1 MPGHFW
7 TSCPKVAV
15 KEDSMAKA
23 YDVFA
28 LIQEKDREIR
38 KNGQNWMDF
47 LKSSVYTNKYNYNDQ
62 ILIYASRPDAK
73 ACGSMDLWNT
83 KFHRWVNKGAKG
95 IPLLDVADDGRYRLK
110 YVFDIA
116 DTHRTRYTVR
126 DVKLWHFDK
135 DQDDQALVN
144 IERREDI
151 SPDDSSGNI
160 QYRVHEI
167 TKRICEYE
175 KSYLLADM
183 IQSSEDTFIEE
194 LDDFNIN
201 VMVSNLLE
209 KSVAYQLME
218 RMELQPEDYF
228 EVDDFTDIINFNS
241 SALTSLLATSVSRIT
256 KDFLSDLS
264 KEMNLSKTRQ
274 NNVRN
279 NLMDHQGKVYNE
291 DEKNKTKTMSSLDK
305 GGITNE
311 DIDTGRSGVRGS
323 EGDVESHSQK
333 DTLRDKRWDL
343 SASGRDFDSQH
354 RDDEPGTETGRDL
367 RQSQEEISARAQT
380 GQVLSDDYRG
390 NPSEPSSGSGDASRE
405 TVGTADTPLAGSVES
420 DRGDESIRS
429 DEVGRDDGE
438 HQNNHRRDDLQRNN
452 LQLESGLQLNLFP
465 TEQEQIDIIEKT
477 VENQSTV
484 FSFYQSDPIVS
495 EPAVPERLDFHI
507 TDYDLGLGTNNDK
520 LNYNLDAIRTL
531 KTIESQNRLATE
543 EEQKILSKYVGW
555 GGLAHVFEEEPASTW
570 AMIAYGRVKRLLT
583 DEEYK
588 SARESTLNAH
598 YTSPTIIEAMYDGL
612 QMLGFEKGNILE
624 PSCGSGNFLGMIPEA
639 LNATKVY
646 GVELDDLSGR
656 IAKQLYQTADI
667 EIKGFDETTVPDN
680 FIDVAIGNVPF
691 GDYRVYDKRYEKED
705 FLIHDFFFAK
715 ALDKVRPGGLVAF
728 VTSKGTLDKKNSNV
742 RKYLAKRAELLS
754 AIRLPNDAF
763 KANAGTEV
771 TSDIIFLKKRE
782 RPIEVEPDWVHLGV
796 DANGISMNQYFVD
809 HPEMI
814 MGTMEMESTRFGMA
828 STCKPIPEADLKEQ
842 LADAVANISGFIDD
856 IDIETYVEIQDESIP
871 ADPEV
876 RNYSYTLVDGELYF
890 RENSVMIRPNIKEK
904 DTQRLLGLIEVRDAT
919 RDLVKL
925 QMEEYSDEEIKE
937 GQTLLNEVY
946 DRFVDTNGHINDKRN
961 ARLFGEDASYA
972 LVCSLE
978 NIDVEHGTVTKTDMF
993 HKQTIKKR
1001 AVPTHVDTAV
1011 EALAISIAEKAKV
1024 DIDFMAELTGMQED
1038 VIAEDLRGIIFKNP
1052 RYDLNKTVQ
1061 KYINADEYLS
1071 GNVREKLEDAK
1082 AAAGTEPSIYLDNV
1096 KALEEIIPKDLSA
1109 TDIDV
1114 RLGAIW
1120 LPERDIENFIFET
1133 LDTPGYAKWD
1143 INVHYSPYTANW
1155 NVQGKSVDKS
1165 NIKATMTFG
1174 TERVN
1179 AYKIIEDTL
1188 NLRDTRVYDRVT
1200 DDDGKVKSVLNKHE
1214 TMLAS
1219 QKQDGIKEAFKSW
1232 VWNDAERRNR
1242 LVKFYNEKFNSVRP
1256 REFNGEHIA
1265 FEGMNPYIQLREHQ
1279 KNAVARVL
1287 YGGNTLLAHVVGA
1300 GKSFEMIAGAMES
1313 KRLGLCQKSMF
1324 VVPNHLT
1331 EQMGSEFLKLYPSA
1345 NILVAT
1351 KKDFEPKNRKK
1362 FCGRIATGDYDA
1374 VVIGHS
1380 QFERIPMSVERQQLE
1395 FERQIEEI
1403 TTGIAE
1409 LKANSGERFSIKQLE
1424 KTKKSLMAKLQKLN
1438 DQSRKDDVVTFEEL
1452 GVDKLIVDEAH
1463 SFKNLFLHTKMRNV
1477 AGIGQSEAKKSSDM
1491 FMKCRYMDEITN
1503 GEGVIFATGTPISNS
1518 MTELYTIQR
1527 YLQYGMLKQQNLEHF
1542 DAWASTFGET
1552 TTTIELSPEGTGYR
1566 PKTRFSK
1573 FYNLPELMNMFKE
1586 VADIKTVDMLDLPV
1600 PEAEYE
1606 TKVISPSEHQTEMVE
1621 SLSQRAD
1628 MVRSKLVDPS
1638 VDNMLKITNDGRKL
1652 ALDQK
1657 LMNPL
1662 LPRDEN
1668 SKVTTCVNNVFDI
1681 WETTMEQR
1689 STQLVFCDLS
1699 TPKRNGSFNV
1709 YDDLKEQLMGKGVPE
1724 KEIAFIHDARNE
1736 RQKDEMFAR
1745 VRSGD
1750 IRVLMGSTSKMGAG
1764 TNVQDK
1770 LIASHDIDCPWKPSD
1785 LEQRSGRTIR
1795 QGNENPKVKIFRYV
1809 TENTFDSYLWQL
1821 VENKQRFISQIMT
1834 SKSPVR
1840 SAEDVDESTLS
1851 YAEIKALATGNPLIK
1866 EKMDL
1871 DVQVSKL
1878 KMMHANYL
1886 SNKYALE
1893 DRILKHYPS
1902 EIKGL
1907 ENAILGY
1914 EKDVQRVTVN
1924 IAKSLDGE
1932 RAFNGMRVNGIGFGS
1947 LDKENAGKAI
1957 LSACRDVKSGSGKVI
1972 GDYRGFD
1979 MELNYDSFFN
1989 QFNLR
1994 LKGDMSHRVVLGS
2007 DVFGNITRIDNVL
2020 DNLQARLDDAIAK
2033 LEATRQQLNNA
2044 KIEVKKPFEKEK
2056 EFNEQTARL
2065 SELDRL
2071 LNMDELPEPVQTVL
2085 ELDRAKD
2092 LIDKYLEEEFDS
2104 ELKPSDLE
2112 DLTKVDIAYT
2122 TTADDVH
2129 EIQASVDLLNFTVNT
2144 YLDDVLVHQDKYS
2157 SLKELNDYHLQDLDF
2172 ESLILV
2178 YDADIEKV
2186 EKIQADE
2193 KKVVV
2198 QVQEDEGDYTVE
2210 SAFSRP
2216 SILGQLRANK
2226 EASAQVAPKHAIQC
2240 KGGCL

>member
-1 MPGHFW
+1 
-7 TSCPKVAV
+7 
-15 KEDSMAKA
+15 MAKA

-28 LIQEKDREIR
+28 LLQEKDREIR

-47 LKSSVYTNKYNYNDQ
+47 LKSSAYSNKYNYNDQ
-62 ILIYASRPDAK
+62 ILIYANKPDAK

-110 YVFDIA
+110 YIFDIA
-116 DTHRTRYTVR
+116 DTHTTRYTVR
-126 DVKLWHFDK
+126 DVKLWYFDK
-135 DQDDQALVN
+135 VQDDEVLMK

-151 SPDDSSGNI
+151 SPDDSSENI

-167 TKRICEYE
+167 AKRICEYE
-175 KSYLLADM
+175 KSDLLADM

-194 LDDFNIN
+194 IDDFNIN
-201 VMVSNLLE
+201 VMVSDILE
-209 KSVAYQLME
+209 RSVAFQLME
-218 RMELQPEDYF
+218 RMELHPEDYF

-241 SALTSLLATSVSRIT
+241 SALTSLMATSVSRIT

-264 KEMNLSKTRQ
+264 KEINLSKTRQ

-279 NLMDHQGKVYNE
+279 NLMNHQGKVYNE
-291 DEKNKTKTMSSLDK
+291 SEKNKTKTMSSLDK

-311 DIDTGRSGVRGS
+311 YNDTGRSGVRGS
-323 EGDVESHSQK
+323 ERDVESHSQN
-333 DTLRDKRWDL
+333 DTLRDKRWDV
-343 SASGRDFDSQH
+343 STSRRDIDSQH
-354 RDDEPGTETGRDL
+354 RDDEPGRETGRNL
-367 RQSQEEISARAQT
+367 RQSEEKISGREQT
-380 GQVLSDDYRG
+380 GKVLSDDYRRDD
-390 NPSEPSSGSGDASRE
+390 SEPSSGSGDAGRE
-405 TVGTADTPLAGSVES
+405 TVRTADATLAGSVES

-438 HQNNHRRDDLQRNN
+438 YQNNHRGDDLQRNR
-452 LQLESGLQLNLFP
+452 LQLESEVQLNLFP
-465 TEQEQIDIIEKT
+465 TEQEQMDIIDKT

-484 FSFYQSDPIVS
+484 FSFYQSEPEVT
-495 EPAVPERLDFHI
+495 EPAVPEPAVPEPVVPDRLDFHI
-507 TDYDLGLGTNNDK
+507 TDYALGHGTNNDK
-520 LNYNLDAIRTL
+520 LNYNMDAIRTL
-531 KTIESQNRLATE
+531 KTIESENRLATK
-543 EEQKILSKYVGW
+543 EEQKTLSKYVGW
-555 GGLAHVFEEEPASTW
+555 GGLASVFEEEPASTW
-570 AMIAYGRVKRLLT
+570 AMGAYGKVKRLLT

-639 LNATKVY
+639 INGSKVY

-656 IAKQLYQTADI
+656 IAKQLYQTADV
-667 EIKGFDETTVPDN
+667 EINGFEKTTVPDN

-691 GDYRVYDKRYEKED
+691 GDYRVYDKRYEKEK

-715 ALDKVRPGGLVAF
+715 TLDKVRPGGVVAF
-728 VTSKGTLDKKNSNV
+728 ITSKGTLDKKNSNV

-782 RPIEVEPDWVHLGV
+782 RAIEVEPDWVHLGV

-828 STCKPIPEADLKEQ
+828 SNCKPIPGADLKEQ
-842 LADAVANISGFIDD
+842 LKGAMANISGFIDD
-856 IDIETYVEIQDESIP
+856 FDIETYVEIQDESIP
-871 ADPEV
+871 ADPDV

-904 DTQRLLGLIEVRDAT
+904 DTPRLLGLIEVRDAT

-925 QMEEYSDEEIKE
+925 QMEEYSDAEIKE

-946 DRFVDTNGHINDKRN
+946 DLFVDSYGHINDKRN

-993 HKQTIKKR
+993 HKRTIKKR

-1024 DIDFMAELTGMQED
+1024 DMDFMTELTGMSED
-1038 VIAEDLRGIIFKNP
+1038 AIASDLRGIIFKNP
-1052 RYDLNKTVQ
+1052 RYDLNNTVQ

-1082 AAAGTEPSIYLDNV
+1082 AAAGTEPSIYTDNV
-1096 KALEEIIPKDLSA
+1096 KTLEEIIPKDLSA

-1188 NLRDTRVYDRVT
+1188 NLRDTRLYDRVT
-1200 DDDGKVKSVLNKHE
+1200 DDDGKIKSVLNKHE
-1214 TMLAS
+1214 TVLAG
-1219 QKQDGIKEAFKSW
+1219 QKQDALKEAFKSW
-1232 VWNDAERRNR
+1232 IWNDAERRNR

-1313 KRLGLCQKSMF
+1313 KRLGLCQKNMF

-1403 TTGIAE
+1403 TNGIAE

-1424 KTKKSLMAKLQKLN
+1424 KTKKSLTVKLQKMN

-1503 GEGVIFATGTPISNS
+1503 GKGVVFATGTPISNS
-1518 MTELYTIQR
+1518 MTELYTMQR

-1586 VADIKTVDMLDLPV
+1586 VADIKTSDMLDLPV

-1606 TKVISPSEHQTEMVE
+1606 TNVISPSEHQKEMVE

-1652 ALDQK
+1652 ALDQR

-1699 TPKRNGSFNV
+1699 TPKRNGDFNV
-1709 YDDLKEQLMGKGVPE
+1709 YDDLKEQLMGKGIPE
-1724 KEIAFIHDARNE
+1724 KDIAFIHDARNE

-1886 SNKYALE
+1886 SNKYTLE
-1893 DRILKHYPS
+1893 DRIFKHYPS
-1902 EIKGL
+1902 EIKRL

-1914 EKDVQRVTVN
+1914 EKDIQRVTVN
-1924 IAKSLDGE
+1924 TAKSLDRE
-1932 RAFNGMRVNGIGFGS
+1932 RAFNGMRVNGIVFGS
-1947 LDKENAGKAI
+1947 LNREDAGKAI

-1989 QFNLR
+1989 QFNLH

-2007 DVFGNITRIDNVL
+2007 DVFGNITRIDNAL
-2020 DNLQARLDDAIAK
+2020 DNLQIKLTDMIAK
-2033 LEATRQQLNNA
+2033 LEATKQQLYNA
-2044 KIEVKKPFEKEK
+2044 KIEVKKPFAKEK
-2056 EFNEQTARL
+2056 AFKVQTARL
-2065 SELDRL
+2065 AELDRL
-2071 LNMDELPEPVQTVL
+2071 LNMEELFEPVQVVS
-2085 ELDRAKD
+2085 ELDRAKE
-2092 LIDKYLEEEFDS
+2092 LIEKYLEEEFDS

-2122 TTADDVH
+2122 TTTDDAH
-2129 EIQASVDLLNFTVNT
+2129 EIQASVDLVNFAVNT
-2144 YLDDVLVHQDKYS
+2144 YLDDILVHQDKYG
-2157 SLKELNDYHLQDLDF
+2157 SLKELNDYHMQDLDF
-2172 ESLILV
+2172 ESLIMV
-2178 YDADIEKV
+2178 DDADIEKV
-2186 EKIQADE
+2186 EKFQAEE
-2193 KKVVV
+2193 KNVVV
-2198 QVQEDEGDYTVE
+2198 HVQEDENHYIVGTA
-2210 SAFSRP
+2210 SSRP
-2216 SILGQLRANK
+2216 SILGQLRTNK
-2226 EASAQVAPKHAIQC
+2226 EASAQVTSKHAVQC
-2240 KGGCL
+2240 KDGCL

>member
-1 MPGHFW
+1 
-7 TSCPKVAV
+7 
-15 KEDSMAKA
+15 MAKA
-23 YDVFA
+23 YDVFV
-28 LIQEKDREIR
+28 LLQEKDREIR

-47 LKSSVYTNKYNYNDQ
+47 LKSSAYTNKYNYNDQ
-62 ILIYASRPDAK
+62 ILIYANRPDAK

-116 DTHRTRYTVR
+116 DTHTTRYTLR

-135 DQDDQALVN
+135 EQDDEALVN

-151 SPDDSSGNI
+151 SPYDSSGNI

-167 TKRICEYE
+167 AKRICEYE
-175 KSYLLADM
+175 KSDLLADM

-194 LDDFNIN
+194 LDDFNIS

-218 RMELQPEDYF
+218 RMELHPEDYF
-228 EVDDFTDIINFNS
+228 EVDDFTDIINFNLP
-241 SALTSLLATSVSRIT
+241 ALTSFLATSVSKIT

-279 NLMDHQGKVYNE
+279 NLMNHQGKVYNE
-291 DEKNKTKTMSSLDK
+291 GEKNKTKNMSSLDR

-311 DIDTGRSGVRGS
+311 DKDIGRSGVQGR
-323 EGDVESHSQK
+323 EEDVESHSQN
-333 DTLRDKRWDL
+333 DTLRDKRWDV
-343 SASGRDFDSQH
+343 STSGRDIDSQH
-354 RDDEPGTETGRDL
+354 RDDEPGTETGRNL
-367 RQSQEEISARAQT
+367 RQSEEEISAREQT

-390 NPSEPSSGSGDASRE
+390 NASEPSSGSGNAGRK
-405 TVGTADTPLAGSVES
+405 TAGAADSTLAGGVES
-420 DRGDESIRS
+420 DSRDESVRS

-438 HQNNHRRDDLQRNN
+438 HQNNNRGDDLQRNR
-452 LQLESGLQLNLFP
+452 LQLESAVQLNLFP
-465 TEQEQIDIIEKT
+465 TEQEQMDIIEKT

-484 FSFYQSDPIVS
+484 FSFYQSEPAMS
-495 EPAVPERLDFHI
+495 EPAVPERQDFHI

-520 LNYNLDAIRTL
+520 LNNNLDAIRTL
-531 KTIESQNRLATE
+531 KTIEIENRLATK
-543 EEQKILSKYVGW
+543 EEQESLSKYVGW
-555 GGLAHVFEEEPASTW
+555 GGLASVFEEEPTTTW
-570 AMIAYGRVKRLLT
+570 AMGAYGKVKRLLT

-612 QMLGFEKGNILE
+612 QMLGFEKGNLLE
-624 PSCGSGNFLGMIPEA
+624 PSCGSGNFIGMIPEA

-656 IAKQLYQTADI
+656 IARQLYQTADI
-667 EIKGFDETTVPDN
+667 EIKGFEETTVPDN

-691 GDYRVYDKRYEKED
+691 GDYRVYDKRYEKEN

-715 ALDKVRPGGLVAF
+715 TLDKVRPGGLVAF
-728 VTSKGTLDKKNSNV
+728 ITSKGTLDKKNSKV
-742 RKYLAKRAELLS
+742 RKCLAKRADLLS

-782 RPIEVEPDWVHLGV
+782 RPIEVEPDWVHLSV

-828 STCKPIPEADLKEQ
+828 STCKPISGADLKDQ

-856 IDIETYVEIQDESIP
+856 VDIETYVEIQDESIP
-871 ADPEV
+871 ADPDV
-876 RNYSYTLVDGELYF
+876 RNFSYTVVDGELYF

-904 DTQRLLGLIEVRDAT
+904 DTPRLLGLIEVRDAT

-937 GQTLLNEVY
+937 GQTLINEVY
-946 DRFVDTNGHINDKRN
+946 DRFVDSYGHINDKRN

-993 HKQTIKKR
+993 HKRTIKKR

-1024 DIDFMAELTGMQED
+1024 DMDFMAELTEMQED
-1038 VIAEDLRGIIFKNP
+1038 AIVSDLQGIIFKNP

-1082 AAAGTEPSIYLDNV
+1082 ATANTESSIYEANV
-1096 KALEEIIPKDLSA
+1096 RALKEIIPKELSA

-1155 NVQGKSVDKS
+1155 NVQGKSVDKN

-1214 TMLAS
+1214 TMLAG
-1219 QKQDGIKEAFKSW
+1219 QKQDAVKEAFKSW
-1232 VWNDAERRNR
+1232 IWNDAERRNR

-1380 QFERIPMSVERQQLE
+1380 QFERIPMSVERQQIE

-1403 TTGIAE
+1403 TNGIAE

-1424 KTKKSLMAKLQKLN
+1424 KTKKSLKVKLQKLN

-1463 SFKNLFLHTKMRNV
+1463 GFKNLFLHTKMRNV

-1503 GEGVIFATGTPISNS
+1503 GKGVIFATGTPISNS
-1518 MTELYTIQR
+1518 MTELYTMQR
-1527 YLQYGMLKQQNLEHF
+1527 YLQYGILKQQNLEHF

-1586 VADIKTVDMLDLPV
+1586 VADIKTSDMLDLPV

-1652 ALDQK
+1652 ALDQR

-1668 SKVTTCVNNVFDI
+1668 SKVATCVNNVFDI
-1681 WETTMEQR
+1681 WEATMEQR
-1689 STQLVFCDLS
+1689 SAQLVFCDLS
-1699 TPKRNGSFNV
+1699 TPKGNGEFNV
-1709 YDDLKEQLMGKGVPE
+1709 YDDLKEQLMRKGVPE
-1724 KEIAFIHDARNE
+1724 KEIAFIHDAKNE

-1851 YAEIKALATGNPLIK
+1851 YAEVKALATGNPLIK

-1871 DVQVSKL
+1871 DVQVCKL

-1907 ENAILGY
+1907 ENAIFGY
-1914 EKDVQRVTVN
+1914 EKDLQRVIVNTV
-1924 IAKSLDGE
+1924 KSLDGE
-1932 RAFNGMRVNGIGFGS
+1932 RAFNGMRVNGIEFGS
-1947 LDKENAGKAI
+1947 LDKEDAGKAI
-1957 LSACRDVKSGSGKVI
+1957 LSACRDVKIGSGKVI

-1989 QFNLR
+1989 QFNLH
-1994 LKGDMSHRVVLGS
+1994 LKGDMSHRLVLGS

-2044 KIEVKKPFEKEK
+2044 KIEVKKPFAKEK
-2056 EFNEQTARL
+2056 EFKEQTARL

-2071 LNMDELPEPVQTVL
+2071 LNMDELPEPVQTVS

-2092 LIDKYLEEEFDS
+2092 LIDKYLGEEFDS

-2122 TTADDVH
+2122 TTTDDAH

-2144 YLDDVLVHQDKYS
+2144 YLDDVLVHQDKYG

-2172 ESLILV
+2172 ESLIMV
-2178 YDADIEKV
+2178 DDVDIEKV
-2186 EKIQADE
+2186 EKFQVDE
-2193 KKVVV
+2193 KKVAV
-2198 QVQEDEGDYTVE
+2198 QVQEGEDDYIVGTA
-2210 SAFSRP
+2210 SSRP
-2216 SILGQLRANK
+2216 SILSQLRTNK
-2226 EASAQVAPKHAIQC
+2226 EASAQVASKPAVQC
-2240 KGGCL
+2240 KDGCL